1 MSFKQN
7 SDNICNPPQNDMLLT
22 GTTRKWPK
30 PENCIISGETIV
42 VQGPPTLFSPFDKYP
57 EILVNFLTLT
67 QKIDELN
74 SGMCEFLG
82 MQRQSSKAKKE
93 IQFLKKDV
101 LEEYRKFIILYG
113 ILGVGISRILD
124 INRRTYNKNTGVTT
138 SSVNIKS
145 LYLKGKPDFDNPA
158 RPYIDVSL
166 PEYGGEILIEDWNNA
181 YGGIAW
187 SDYKETLTQIMDCEI
202 IWEIIEDIRAEK
214 REEIKDF
221 RFNTDSVCVTF
232 TKDKPGF
239 SWEFSSL
246 IQAISI
252 MYASSKA
259 GKFSTRVLRCP
270 TCGKFFTT
278 KDVLRKYCYMGT
290 CKDTMSK
297 RKYRNRKSD
306 FVED

>member
-1 MSFKQN
+1 MSVNKN
-7 SDNICNPPQNDMLLT
+7 SDNICNPPQNDLLLT
-22 GTTRKWPK
+22 GTTRKWIK
-30 PENCIISGETIV
+30 PENCIIRGKTIV
-42 VQGPPTLFSPFDKYP
+42 FEGPPAQYSPFDKYP
-57 EILVNFLTLT
+57 EILVDFLALT

-82 MQRQSSKAKKE
+82 MQRQSSKAKEE
-93 IQFLKKDV
+93 IRFLEKDV
-101 LEEYRKFIILYG
+101 LEEYKKFVILYG

-124 INRRTYNKNTGVTT
+124 INRRTYDKKTGVTT

-145 LYLKGKPDFDNPA
+145 IYLKGKPDFDNPG
-158 RPYIDVSL
+158 RPYIDQSL

-181 YGGIAW
+181 YGGISW

-202 IWEIIEDIRAEK
+202 IWKIIEDIKAEK
-214 REEIKDF
+214 RGETKDF
-221 RFNTDSVCVTF
+221 CFSSDGVCVTF
-232 TKDKPGF
+232 IKGIPGF

-252 MYASSKA
+252 MYGSNKA
-259 GKFSTRVLRCP
+259 GKFGTRVLQCP

-278 KDVLRKYCYMGT
+278 EDVLRKYCYRGT

-306 FVED
+306 LIEY